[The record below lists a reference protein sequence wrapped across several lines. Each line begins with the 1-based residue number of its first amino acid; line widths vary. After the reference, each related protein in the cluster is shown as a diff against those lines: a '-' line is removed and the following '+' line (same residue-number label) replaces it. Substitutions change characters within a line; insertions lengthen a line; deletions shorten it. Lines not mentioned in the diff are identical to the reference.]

1 MSERV
6 AELIAPV
13 AGDENAIPWVT
24 PPLPGTEVITFR
36 GYGDGRTEAF
46 VLPGDASVRIA
57 AERKLELRVVRPDG
71 SDAVGPARMSF
82 GGLGLGAIPEAG
94 NYAFEAKTAAGW
106 AITVVFAATS
116 SAGAVAAA
124 RGAG

>member
-13 AGDENAIPWVT
+13 TGDENAIPWVT
-24 PPLPGTEVITFR
+24 PPIPGTEVITFR

-46 VLPGDASVRIA
+46 VLPGDASVRIV

-82 GGLGLGAIPEAG
+82 GGLGLGAIPEG
-94 NYAFEAKTAAGW
+94 GTYALEAKTEAGW
-106 AITVVFAATS
+106 AVTVVFAATS
-116 SAGAVAAA
+116 SAAAA
-124 RGAG
+124 GR